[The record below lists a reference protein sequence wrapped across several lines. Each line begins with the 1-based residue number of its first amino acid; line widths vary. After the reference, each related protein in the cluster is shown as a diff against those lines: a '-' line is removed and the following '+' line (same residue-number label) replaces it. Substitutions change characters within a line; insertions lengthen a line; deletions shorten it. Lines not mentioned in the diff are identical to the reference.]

1 MFTLLESAIC
11 VDGKPHLIRITR
23 WKKFVQYPGLHLQSQ
38 KRCLTILAGL
48 TRRSFLPMLKI
59 LISPGVC
66 GSGETSVYMPPTQ
79 LCIMIIRTDFER
91 TTSSESSAT
100 DITH

>member
-48 TRRSFLPMLKI
+48 TRRSFLPMFKI

-66 GSGETSVYMPPTQ
+66 GSGEKSVYMPPTQ
-79 LCIMIIRTDFER
+79 LFFMIIRADFDP
-91 TTSSESSAT
+91 TSFLEFSAN
-100 DITH
+100 D